1 MLTAIRRPRAQAS
14 SISSQMLWFFGNTHE
29 FIEF

>member
-1 MLTAIRRPRAQAS
+1 MRRAPS

-29 FIEF
+29 LIEF